1 MLLKR
6 GGVRGGGTRCAAGD
20 CWHNTNQVS
29 GLEEAESEEGIRRM
43 REVRCE
49 VRESNKSRRRRRAA
63 HLNVNQKLFARK
75 GRVNSIK
82 ITFFI
87 LIFCRL
93 LLLLLLL
100 LPLLPLPF
108 VLDLV
113 LQGGG
118 AQGGAQGNA
127 A

>member
-1 MLLKR
+1 M
-6 GGVRGGGTRCAAGD
+6 
-20 CWHNTNQVS
+20 
-29 GLEEAESEEGIRRM
+29 
-43 REVRCE
+43 
-49 VRESNKSRRRRRAA
+49 RESNKSRRRRRAA

-93 LLLLLLL
+93 LFLLLLL

-108 VLDLV
+108 VLDLM
-113 LQGGG
+113 LQGGSTRRG
-118 AQGGAQGNA
+118 AGQRSVNPFDCA
-127 A
+127 